1 MKRLMMAALAALLC
15 SAAFAQDVG
24 PRPGTGSKAQS
35 SDHPAFAW
43 RGYGSGNDAPYRAFG
58 AVNPREGL
66 NSAAREPALRECAET
81 SGNTPRA
88 PGVTCR
94 CTSGGPAWPRM
105 ASRNETA
112 TSVAAGR

>member
-1 MKRLMMAALAALLC
+1 MKRLMMAVFAALLC

-81 SGNTPRA
+81 SRKYTESTWGHMQMHQWR
-88 PGVTCR
+88 TC
-94 CTSGGPAWPRM
+94 M
-105 ASRNETA
+105 AAHGQPE
-112 TSVAAGR
+112 